1 MGSESSNSDSNSSRS
16 DSDSASNSG
25 SASGELEKMIFL
37 KENENT
43 IIKRVWIAKK
53 SIHYDDLRVGGLL
66 TLGLMLGAMKSKL
79 INALYKINLAFTRFG
94 DKFIFKH
101 WAIILELSN
110 GSYVNIQ
117 FGRNGFSLKEF
128 NKADNEG
135 KNISSAIKE
144 TWGQTGSFAYFC
156 YLGNANYE
164 YENLKRYLKEI
175 KDKET
180 KKFEEEGKT
189 YYNLLHY
196 NCQHFVC
203 EIEKVLF
210 NKIKIWH
217 SFDYNL
223 DTFKE
228 QFFPNIDILKNKNFF
243 H

>member
-25 SASGELEKMIFL
+25 SANGEIEKMIFQ

-43 IIKRVWIAKK
+43 IINRVWIVKK
-53 SIHYDDLRVGGLL
+53 SISYSDARVGGILSL
-66 TLGLMLGAMKSKL
+66 AITSIFPPLGLVNLIPLDKYML
-79 INALYKINLAFTRFG
+79 
-94 DKFIFKH
+94 KH

-196 NCQHFVC
+196 NCQHFAC

-210 NKIKIWH
+210 NKIKTWH
-217 SFDYNL
+217 SFDYSFDEFN
-223 DTFKE
+223 K
-228 QFFPNIDILKNKNFF
+228 QFFPNIKF
-243 H
+243 HN

>member
-1 MGSESSNSDSNSSRS
+1 MGSESSNSNSNSSRS

-25 SASGELEKMIFL
+25 SANGEIEKMIFQ

-43 IIKRVWIAKK
+43 IINRVWIVKK
-53 SIHYDDLRVGGLL
+53 SISYLDARVGRLFSRTDILSKFELIRALVTFGLITIL
-66 TLGLMLGAMKSKL
+66 IGDEKML
-79 INALYKINLAFTRFG
+79 
-94 DKFIFKH
+94 KH

-128 NKADNEG
+128 NQTDNEG
-135 KNISSAIKE
+135 KNISNTIKE
-144 TWGQTGSFAYFC
+144 TWGQIGAQVYFC

-175 KDKET
+175 KNKET
-180 KKFEEEGKT
+180 KKFEEEGKI

-217 SFDYNL
+217 SFNYGLNSFLIGEKFSD
-223 DTFKE
+223 FS
-228 QFFPNIDILKNKNFF
+228 
-243 H
+243 

>member
-25 SASGELEKMIFL
+25 SASGELEKMIFQ

-43 IIKRVWIAKK
+43 TIKRVWIAKK
-53 SIHYDDLRVGGLL
+53 SISYFDIRVGGAISITGGFLALL
-66 TLGLMLGAMKSKL
+66 
-79 INALYKINLAFTRFG
+79 IREIQ
-94 DKFIFKH
+94 H

-110 GSYVNIQ
+110 DSYVNIQ

-128 NKADNEG
+128 NKEDDTG
-135 KNISSAIKE
+135 KHILNAIDE
-144 TWGQTGSFAYFC
+144 TWGQIGSYKYFC
-156 YLGNANYE
+156 FLGKANYE

-175 KDKET
+175 KNKET

-196 NCQHFVC
+196 NCQHFAC

-217 SFDYNL
+217 SFDYSLYEFN
-223 DTFKE
+223 K
-228 QFFPNIDILKNKNFF
+228 QFFPNIKFQN
-243 H
+243 

>member
-1 MGSESSNSDSNSSRS
+1 MGSESSNTNSNSSRS

-25 SASGELEKMIFL
+25 SASGALEKMIFL

-43 IIKRVWIAKK
+43 IINRVWIVKK
-53 SIHYDDLRVGGLL
+53 SISYIDERVRVSKAELYI
-66 TLGLMLGAMKSKL
+66 KL
-79 INALYKINLAFTRFG
+79 IALGIFLVTTG
-94 DKFIFKH
+94 DKIMLKH

-128 NKADNEG
+128 NKTNNES
-135 KNISSAIKE
+135 KNILDAIKE
-144 TWGQTGSFAYFC
+144 TWGQIGIDESFC

-196 NCQHFVC
+196 NCQHFAC

-217 SFDYNL
+217 SFDYSLYEFN
-223 DTFKE
+223 K
-228 QFFPNIDILKNKNFF
+228 QFFPNIKFQN
-243 H
+243 